1 MNQEWK
7 PDGTLRGNPMSAE
20 FLWPKAVPRTEV
32 ELPHPQ
38 DKVQVLIP
46 ARPVCTSPPGA
57 EPTLRP
63 AFSQRESSLSLSY
76 LARPLLR
83 ASLPCS
89 QSPLLLPARP
99 LSAPLFPLS
108 EPILP
113 LLGSASPPHPGV
125 LRVWIQVAATFPR
138 HPLACRSSRV
148 LGSYMLVLSPG
159 PHWLCDPG

>member
-1 MNQEWK
+1 MNQEWE
-7 PDGTLRGNPMSAE
+7 PDEALRGNPVSAE
-20 FLWPKAVPRTEV
+20 FLWPEAVPRTGV

-38 DKVQVLIP
+38 DKVQVLVP
-46 ARPVCTSPPGA
+46 ARPVCTSLPGA

-63 AFSQRESSLSLSY
+63 AFSQSSLSLFY

-83 ASLPCS
+83 TSPPCS

-99 LSAPLFPLS
+99 LSAPLFPPS

-113 LLGSASPPHPGV
+113 FLGPASPPQPGV
-125 LRVWIQVAATFPR
+125 LRVWIRVAAAFPR

-148 LGSYMLVLSPG
+148 PEPWMLALTPH